1 MFWVINSII
10 AGISNAIFQEFGDSY
25 TIYTEN
31 VEQGLQEPCFFIV
44 PINPTSRR
52 FLGKRYFRENP
63 FCIQYL
69 TSSDG
74 ITEQGLYQTAE
85 RLFQCLE
92 GITVT
97 GDLVRGTEVHYEV
110 HDGVLHFFVS
120 YNLFYRETKK
130 EENMAELFEKVLP
143 KE

>member
-1 MFWVINSII
+1 MINSMI
-10 AGISNAIFQEFGDSY
+10 AGISNAIFQEFGEIY

-44 PINPTSRR
+44 PVNPTSRR
-52 FLGKRYFRENP
+52 FWGKRYFKENP

-69 TSSDG
+69 TFSERMEERG
-74 ITEQGLYQTAE
+74 PYETAE
-85 RLFQCLE
+85 RLFRCLE
-92 GITVT
+92 YITVT
-97 GDLVRGTEVHYEV
+97 GDLVRGTEMHYEV

-120 YNLFYRETKK
+120 YNLFCREIEK
-130 EENMAELFEKVLP
+130 EENMAELIEEVLP